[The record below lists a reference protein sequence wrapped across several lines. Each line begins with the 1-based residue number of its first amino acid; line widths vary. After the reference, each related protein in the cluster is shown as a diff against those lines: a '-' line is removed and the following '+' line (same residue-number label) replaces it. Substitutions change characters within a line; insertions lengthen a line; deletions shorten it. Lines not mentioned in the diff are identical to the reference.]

1 MSQTYT
7 ADVFGAAH
15 VAQTDLQNMEDNF
28 AALKSAFSGA
38 GAPSN
43 TVAGMWWVDT
53 TAHILK
59 HRDEANGAWL
69 NVWDLANNK
78 PVLTNVVS
86 ADFAAA
92 MKDAAAATASLRTI
106 GTTATAACAG
116 NDARLGVKNEADLE
130 YYTSGDYLMPGSYQI
145 GALHNHGG
153 TYDQVGYDI
162 YIPRNG
168 TIKVRIGMHGDTGFT
183 PGTTYLKIYING
195 VAVGI
200 ERSKSREDD
209 SWNTWDEDFTVADG
223 DLLQV
228 WQKGGEVS
236 AIARWVIMIGVAKPT
251 VPCYD
256 LVSLYTQ
263 GGKLPA

>member
-43 TVAGMWWVDT
+43 TVAGMWWYDT

-59 HRDEANGAWL
+59 VRDEANGAWL

-106 GTTATAACAG
+106 GTTATTACAG
-116 NDARLGVKNEADLE
+116 IDSRLGVKNDSDLE
-130 YYTSGDYLMPGSYQI
+130 YYTSGDYLMPGSYQV
-145 GALHNHGG
+145 GQQDLHGG
-153 TYDQVGYDI
+153 SYLQMGYDI

-168 TIKVRIGMHGDTGFT
+168 TVKVRIGLHGDSTAS
-183 PGTTYLKIYING
+183 PGTHYAKIYIND

-200 ERSKSREDD
+200 ERSRDRRSVA
-209 SWNTWDEDFTVADG
+209 WGVFDEDIAVADG
-223 DLLQV
+223 DLLQI
-228 WQKGGEVS
+228 WTKS
-236 AIARWVIMIGVAKPT
+236 PSDTPLSRWVIMIGVAKPT
-251 VPCYD
+251 TPGWD
-256 LVSLYTQ
+256 LVSLYTE
-263 GGKLPA
+263 GGSLPE

>member
-43 TVAGMWWVDT
+43 TVAGMWWYDT

-59 HRDEANGAWL
+59 VRDEANGAWL

-130 YYTSGDYLMPGSYQI
+130 YYTSGDYLMSGSYQI
-145 GALHNHGG
+145 GALHSHGG
-153 TYDQVGYDI
+153 TYEQVGYDI

-168 TIKVRIGMHGDTGFT
+168 TIKVRIGIHGDGAA
-183 PGTTYLKIYING
+183 PAGTTYVKVYIND

-200 ERSKSREDD
+200 ERSRSKRDET
-209 SWNTWDEDFTVADG
+209 WNVWDEDIAVADG
-223 DLLQV
+223 DLLQI
-228 WQKGGEVS
+228 WTKS
-236 AIARWVIMIGVAKPT
+236 PSDTPLSRWVIMIGVAKPT
-251 VPCYD
+251 TPGWD
-256 LVSLYTQ
+256 LVSLYTE
-263 GGKLPA
+263 GGSLPA